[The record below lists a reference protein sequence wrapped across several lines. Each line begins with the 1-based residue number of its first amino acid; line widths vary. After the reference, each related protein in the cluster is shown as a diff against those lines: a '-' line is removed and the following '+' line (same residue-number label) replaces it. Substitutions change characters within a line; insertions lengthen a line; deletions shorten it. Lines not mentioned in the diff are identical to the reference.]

1 MTMFV
6 LSNSRCISDVL
17 TNDETQHGQLRQAIH
32 EFIKTSWSEC
42 LSSKHQSPFWGMF
55 VNSYTSYGGEAFP
68 GMTLAID
75 DYYALTG
82 FLFCLFFGNHA

>member
-1 MTMFV
+1 MLWIEGVATMFV

-55 VNSYTSYGGEAFP
+55 VNSYTSHGGEAFP

-75 DYYALTG
+75 DY
-82 FLFCLFFGNHA
+82 FLGIMPNC